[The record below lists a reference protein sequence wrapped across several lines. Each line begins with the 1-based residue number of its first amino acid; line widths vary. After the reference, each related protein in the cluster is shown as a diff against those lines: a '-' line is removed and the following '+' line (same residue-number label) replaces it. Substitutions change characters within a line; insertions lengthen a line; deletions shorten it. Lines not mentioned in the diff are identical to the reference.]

1 MKKAFSALVIVA
13 CLCTACGRGRI
24 IPEGKMQDILEEM
37 FTVDQWVRENDGAL
51 AVSDTTWL
59 YEPVFRKYGYS
70 FKDYDASIRRYLKD
84 PTGFAEMMEAV
95 CKSLEDKVTEL
106 QLQVDHDSLIKK
118 ILESIGGYEPVDFK
132 LKITPQDTTY
142 ELFGKVQL
150 SSECAGDSL
159 SHPVDSIERGE
170 LELKPNPEEML
181 LSDGSHDASLKRHE
195 IISKKI
201 DRQSKQSVIAI
212 P

>member
-1 MKKAFSALVIVA
+1 MRRLFSALVIAV

-37 FTVDQWVRENDGAL
+37 FTVDQWVRENDDAM

-59 YEPVFRKYGYS
+59 YEPIFKKYGYS
-70 FKDYDASIRRYLKD
+70 FKDYDASIRHYLKD
-84 PTGFAEMMEAV
+84 PTGFAEMMDAV

-118 ILESIGGYEPVDFK
+118 ILESIGGYEPVDFN

-170 LELKPNPEEML
+170 FELNPDSEKML
-181 LSDGSHDASLKRHE
+181 LSDGPHNPSFKRYE
-195 IISKKI
+195 NISKKA
-201 DRQSKQSVIAI
+201 DR
-212 P
+212 